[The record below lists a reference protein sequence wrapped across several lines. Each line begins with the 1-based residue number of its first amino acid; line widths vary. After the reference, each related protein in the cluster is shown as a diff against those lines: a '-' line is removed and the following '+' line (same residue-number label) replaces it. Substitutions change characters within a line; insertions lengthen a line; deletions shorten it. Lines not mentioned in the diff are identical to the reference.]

1 MGRDNLKLRAK
12 DRLIVALD
20 YNDLNDAI
28 NMVEKLEE
36 KVEIYK
42 VGLEIFLSTNGTIID
57 YLKLK
62 NKKIFLD
69 LKFHDISN
77 TVKKACEYAI
87 DKDVLMFNIHIANGT
102 KTILEVSKLVK
113 NKNSKSIILGVTILT
128 NLDINDIDEI
138 YGISQNNTKS
148 LVNNMAE
155 LAKKSGLN
163 GIVCS
168 SQEVKE
174 IKEKCGNDFITV
186 CPGIRPDFSSVDD
199 QIRITTPYEAIK
211 NGADYLVVGRPIT
224 MNINPVM
231 AVEKI
236 VVEMEKAIIKYR

>member
-28 NMVEKLEE
+28 NMVEKLGE

-138 YGISQNNTKS
+138 YGI
-148 LVNNMAE
+148 
-155 LAKKSGLN
+155 
-163 GIVCS
+163 
-168 SQEVKE
+168 
-174 IKEKCGNDFITV
+174 
-186 CPGIRPDFSSVDD
+186 
-199 QIRITTPYEAIK
+199 
-211 NGADYLVVGRPIT
+211 
-224 MNINPVM
+224 
-231 AVEKI
+231 
-236 VVEMEKAIIKYR
+236 